1 MATTYWIIYILG
13 KVLRVLDL
21 HVLTHSPHYLKL
33 VNLVS
38 QFYKWLYWGTVLLSN
53 LIRVNTISGKAEI
66 WIQVVWP
73 R

>member
-1 MATTYWIIYILG
+1 MATTYWITYIPG
-13 KVLRVLDL
+13 NVLRVLDL
-21 HVLTHSPHYLKL
+21 HALTHNLHYLKL

-38 QFYKWLYWGTVLLSN
+38 QFYKWWYWGTELLSN
-53 LIRVNTISGKAEI
+53 LVRVNTISGKAEI